1 MAYSDTISAT
11 VFNTRRVMDSA
22 FRRCKMPAQ
31 TITSEHIDIAK
42 DQLYLL
48 LSDLANDG
56 APLWC
61 LEKQIYALYEGVST
75 ITLAAGTVDLKSANL
90 RTLQALS
97 GTVTTS
103 ATLYALALESAVQ
116 VTSVGILWSA
126 AAVPIAIEWSTDGV
140 AWNTIQSEVATGA
153 SGEWAWF
160 DIEPVKTTAYIRI
173 RATSGTLSASQVYF
187 GNMPSEVPLARINRD
202 DYDNLPN
209 KTMQSYR
216 PVEYWFDRQ
225 IPNPIMRLWPIPNAA
240 ATVQQVV
247 VRRHR
252 HIMDVGTLAQE
263 IEVPQRWL
271 NATIAMLA
279 AKLAREIVEVDAG
292 IIPQLDSDATV
303 ALNRAQNEERDNS
316 PIRMAP
322 NISVY
327 TR

>member
-1 MAYSDTISAT
+1 MAFSNTISAT

-48 LSDLANDG
+48 LSALANDG

-61 LEKQIYALYEGVST
+61 LEKQIYALYEGVSD
-75 ITLAAGTVDLKSANL
+75 ITLAQGTVDVVSANL

-103 ATLYALALESAVQ
+103 ATLYTLALESAVQ

-126 AAVPIAIEWSTDGV
+126 AAVPVAIEWSTDGIN
-140 AWNTIQSEVATGA
+140 WSTIQTEEATGA

-160 DIEPVKTTAYIRI
+160 DISPVKTTAYIRV
-173 RATSGTLSASQVYF
+173 RATSGTLSVSQVYF
-187 GNMPSEVPLARINRD
+187 GNTPSEVPLARINRD
-202 DYDNLPN
+202 DYDSLPN

-225 IPNPIMRLWPIPNAA
+225 IPQPIMHLWPVPNAA

-247 VRRHR
+247 IRRHR

-263 IEVPQRWL
+263 VEVPQRWL
-271 NATIAMLA
+271 DATIAMLA
-279 AKLAREIVEVDAG
+279 AKLAREIVEVDAA
-292 IIPQLDSDATV
+292 ITSQLDADAAV
-303 ALNRAQNEERDNS
+303 ALARAQNEERDNS
-316 PIRMAP
+316 PIYMAP
-322 NISVY
+322 NIAAY